1 MKILDI
7 AAGPYEDL
15 KCRSFAG
22 ESLERERFG
31 EFVETARACGLQ
43 FGKAKGNL
51 ESLSRGAV
59 HLSLLGLYGYGG
71 WLVNQGLM
79 AFRVLASAI
88 GFTFSLIGATQ
99 GILNTTVE
107 FQRMQGS
114 VRR

>member
-1 MKILDI
+1 MRSTSIC
-7 AAGPYEDL
+7 A
-15 KCRSFAG
+15 CRSFAG

-31 EFVETARACGLQ
+31 EFVEIARSCGLQ

-59 HLSLLGLYGYGG
+59 HFSLLGLYGYGG

-107 FQRMQGS
+107 FQKMQGS
-114 VRR
+114 IRR